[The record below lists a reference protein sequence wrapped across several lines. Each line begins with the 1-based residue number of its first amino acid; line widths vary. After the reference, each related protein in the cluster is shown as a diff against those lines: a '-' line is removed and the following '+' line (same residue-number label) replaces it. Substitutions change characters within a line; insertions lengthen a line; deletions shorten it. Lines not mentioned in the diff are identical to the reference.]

1 MSRQTDVQSET
12 PDIRIP
18 LTAVG
23 VTNMTKEV
31 VFNGGSRNYNVLA
44 DISVF
49 TDVPGTQRGMHM
61 SRTGEAVMDII
72 ENAFSASTKTF
83 ERLCSEISSRV
94 LEVSDGSTYAYTKLR
109 GTLVVRKKSKVNGRI
124 TSDPVH
130 VFASSRVTKGGSPR
144 NTIGVSVVGMTVCPC
159 AKQMVID
166 YSREL
171 LKNEAEKLKIS
182 EDVIERILYMVP
194 VASHVQ
200 RGVGRIMVHG
210 VEPGI
215 VDVYDLV
222 DLIEEA
228 MSAPTQDILKRVDEA
243 SLIRMGFEKPRFV
256 EDAVRNMAK
265 TFWFRYST
273 RLPPDTQIIFSQR
286 NFESIHKH
294 DAFAKLAL
302 RMDELGRFFE
312 GYR

>member
-12 PDIRIP
+12 PEIQIP

-23 VTNMTKEV
+23 VAHMTKEV
-31 VFNGGSRNYNVLA
+31 VFNGGPRNYNVLA

-49 TDVPGTQRGMHM
+49 TDIPGSQRGMHM

-72 ENAFSASTKTF
+72 EGAFSTSTRTF

-94 LEVSDGSTYAYTKLR
+94 LEVSEGSTYAYTRLR
-109 GTLVVRKKSKVNGRI
+109 GTLIVRKKSKVNGRI
-124 TSDPVH
+124 TSDPVR
-130 VFASSRVTKGGSPR
+130 VFASSRVTRGARPR

-159 AKQMVID
+159 AKEMVTD

-171 LKNEAEKLKIS
+171 LKREAEKLGISADAIEKI
-182 EDVIERILYMVP
+182 IHMIP
-194 VASHVQ
+194 IASHVQ

-210 VEPGI
+210 LEPGT

-243 SLIRMGFEKPRFV
+243 SLIRMGFERPRFV
-256 EDAVRNMAK
+256 EDAVRGMAK
-265 TFWFRYST
+265 AFWYKYSAKIAGDS
-273 RLPPDTQIIFSQR
+273 RVVFSQR

-302 RMDELGRFFE
+302 RMDELGRFF
-312 GYR
+312 